1 MKMENNEG
9 IKLQKYISDCGLMSR
24 RKAEAEI
31 ENGAFTING
40 EPAVLGNRV
49 FPGKDVVEYRGE
61 QVAPQSRKYYVMLNK
76 PQGYVTTTADELG
89 RKNVCSL
96 VDLPARLYPVGRL
109 DYNSEGLLLLTNDGE
124 FANRMTHP
132 RYEHKKRYLV
142 TVAGRIENNALD
154 MIQHLRELDG
164 EPINPVEVKL
174 AERNENASKLIFT
187 LTEGKN
193 REIRRICE
201 KAGLS
206 IMQLKRF
213 ALGPLQLGELAPGSW
228 RHLTPEEIK
237 ELKNT
242 DDNHK
247 TKGIFKKAGPNDRRP
262 LSDRQK
268 RDNRNDSRNARR
280 RADGKGADKDN
291 PAGNFA
297 GKPQRRNGRTDG

>member
-1 MKMENNEG
+1 MENNEG
-9 IKLQKYISDCGLMSR
+9 IKLQKYVSDCGLMSR

-40 EPAVLGNRV
+40 VAAVPGNRV

-61 QVAPQSRKYYVMLNK
+61 PVLPQSKKYYIMLNK
-76 PQGYVTTTADELG
+76 PQGYVTTTSDELG

-96 VDLPARLYPVGRL
+96 VDVNARLYPVGRL

-124 FANRMTHP
+124 FANIMTHP

-154 MIQHLRELDG
+154 MIQHIRELDG
-164 EPINPVEVKL
+164 EPINPVSVKL
-174 AERNENASKLIFT
+174 IERSENASKLIFT
-187 LTEGKN
+187 LSEGKN

-213 ALGPLQLGELAPGSW
+213 ALGPLLLGELAPGEW
-228 RHLTPEEIK
+228 RHLTPKEIK
-237 ELKNT
+237 ELKRSN
-242 DDNHK
+242 DNDK
-247 TKGIFKKAGPNDRRP
+247 TKGLLKKTGANDRRFVP
-262 LSDRQK
+262 DRQK
-268 RDNRNDSRNARR
+268 RDNRNDDRNSGR
-280 RADGKGADKDN
+280 RADGARPHKDN
-291 PAGNFA
+291 RTGNVA
-297 GKPQRRNGRTDG
+297 RKPKRSDG